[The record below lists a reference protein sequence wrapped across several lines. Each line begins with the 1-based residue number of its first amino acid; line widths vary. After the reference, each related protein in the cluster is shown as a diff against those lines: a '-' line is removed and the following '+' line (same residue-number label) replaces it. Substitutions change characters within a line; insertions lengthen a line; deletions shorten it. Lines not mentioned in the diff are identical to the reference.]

1 MKALQVT
8 FVYSILVLLTIL
20 ALRSW
25 YQFYTEFL
33 SEESIANG
41 LIALLFTAISLAG
54 WIMRKEIIKEVIK

>member
-8 FVYSILVLLTIL
+8 FVYSILVLLTML

-41 LIALLFTAISLAG
+41 IIGLLFTVISIAG
-54 WIMRKEIIKEVIK
+54 WIWRKEIIEETIK